1 MSKGYMAK
9 VAEILRIELKTPFKV
24 VRVADNDLFFNFF
37 QLTEEGLQ
45 SSYCKDCW
53 NSKDCWK
60 GNVSF
65 ILEGLMIGKYAIVG
79 VSQMPRK
86 GAYYYIPDIT
96 VRTKYSRYVW
106 YGDKTDLEY
115 YHLGLVCN
123 TKKEAITLAKK
134 MLAVAKEG
142 KDND

>member
-1 MSKGYMAK
+1 MTQ

-24 VRVADNDLFFNFF
+24 VRVADNDLFDNYF

-45 SSYCKDCW
+45 SSY
-53 NSKDCWK
+53 SKDCWK

>member
-1 MSKGYMAK
+1 MTQ
-9 VAEILRIELKTPFKV
+9 VAEILRIELKTILKV
-24 VRVADNDLFFNFF
+24 VRVADNYQFDNYF

-45 SSYCKDCW
+45 SSY
-53 NSKDCWK
+53 SKDCWK

>member
-1 MSKGYMAK
+1 MTNYMTQ

-24 VRVADNDLFFNFF
+24 LRVADNDLFDNYFR
-37 QLTEEGLQ
+37 LTEEGLQ
-45 SSYCKDCW
+45 SSY
-53 NSKDCWK
+53 SKDCWK

>member
-1 MSKGYMAK
+1 MTQVSE
-9 VAEILRIELKTPFKV
+9 VLRIELKTPFKL
-24 VRVADNDLFFNFF
+24 VRVADNDLFDNYFS
-37 QLTEEGLQ
+37 LTEDGLQ
-45 SSYCKDCW
+45 YSY
-53 NSKDCWK
+53 SKDCWK

-134 MLAVAKEG
+134 MLTVAKEG

>member
-1 MSKGYMAK
+1 MTNYMTQ
-9 VAEILRIELKTPFKV
+9 VAEILRIELKIPFKV
-24 VRVADNDLFFNFF
+24 VRVADNDLFDNYFR
-37 QLTEEGLQ
+37 LTEEGLQ
-45 SSYCKDCW
+45 SSY
-53 NSKDCWK
+53 SKDCWK

-134 MLAVAKEG
+134 MLAVAKKG

>member
-1 MSKGYMAK
+1 MAK

-24 VRVADNDLFFNFF
+24 VRVADNDLFDNYFR
-37 QLTEEGLQ
+37 LTEEGLQ
-45 SSYCKDCW
+45 SSY
-53 NSKDCWK
+53 SKDCWK
-60 GNVSF
+60 DNVSF

>member
-1 MSKGYMAK
+1 MTNYMTQ

-24 VRVADNDLFFNFF
+24 VRVADNDLFDNYFR
-37 QLTEEGLQ
+37 LTEEGLQ
-45 SSYCKDCW
+45 SSY
-53 NSKDCWK
+53 SKDCWK

>member
-1 MSKGYMAK
+1 MAK

-24 VRVADNDLFFNFF
+24 VRVADNDLFDNYFR
-37 QLTEEGLQ
+37 LTEEGLQ
-45 SSYCKDCW
+45 SSY
-53 NSKDCWK
+53 SKDCWK

>member
-1 MSKGYMAK
+1 MTQ

-24 VRVADNDLFFNFF
+24 VRVADNNQFDNYFR
-37 QLTEEGLQ
+37 LTEEGLQ
-45 SSYCKDCW
+45 SSY
-53 NSKDCWK
+53 SKDCWK

-65 ILEGLMIGKYAIVG
+65 ILEGLLIGKYAIVG

>member
-1 MSKGYMAK
+1 M
-9 VAEILRIELKTPFKV
+9 
-24 VRVADNDLFFNFF
+24 
-37 QLTEEGLQ
+37 
-45 SSYCKDCW
+45 
-53 NSKDCWK
+53 
-60 GNVSF
+60 SF
-65 ILEGLMIGKYAIVG
+65 ILEGLVIGKYAIVG

-134 MLAVAKEG
+134 MLTVAKEG

>member
-1 MSKGYMAK
+1 MTNYMTQ
-9 VAEILRIELKTPFKV
+9 VAEILRIELKIPFKV
-24 VRVADNDLFFNFF
+24 VRVADNDLFDNYFR
-37 QLTEEGLQ
+37 LTEEGLQ
-45 SSYCKDCW
+45 SSY
-53 NSKDCWK
+53 SKDCWK

>member
-1 MSKGYMAK
+1 MTNYMTQ

-24 VRVADNDLFFNFF
+24 VRVADNDLFDNYFR
-37 QLTEEGLQ
+37 LTEEGLQ
-45 SSYCKDCW
+45 SSY
-53 NSKDCWK
+53 SKDCWK

-134 MLAVAKEG
+134 MLAVAKKG

>member
-1 MSKGYMAK
+1 MTNYMTQ

-24 VRVADNDLFFNFF
+24 VRVADNDLFDNYFR
-37 QLTEEGLQ
+37 LTEEGLQ
-45 SSYCKDCW
+45 SSYSKDCW

-96 VRTKYSRYVW
+96 VKTKYSRYVW

-115 YHLGLVCN
+115 YHLGLVCK
-123 TKKEAITLAKK
+123 TAKEAKKLAKR
-134 MLAVAKEG
+134 LLVQIKELRG
-142 KDND
+142 ND

>member
-1 MSKGYMAK
+1 MTNYMTQ

-24 VRVADNDLFFNFF
+24 VRVADNDLFDNYFR
-37 QLTEEGLQ
+37 LTEEGLQ
-45 SSYCKDCW
+45 SSY
-53 NSKDCWK
+53 SKDCWK

-123 TKKEAITLAKK
+123 TKKEAIILAKE
-134 MLAVAKEG
+134 MLAVAKKG

>member
-1 MSKGYMAK
+1 MTNYMTQ

-24 VRVADNDLFFNFF
+24 VRVADNDLFDNYFR
-37 QLTEEGLQ
+37 LTEEGLQ
-45 SSYCKDCW
+45 SSY
-53 NSKDCWK
+53 SKDCWK

-65 ILEGLMIGKYAIVG
+65 ILEGLMIGKYAVVG

-134 MLAVAKEG
+134 MLTEAKEG

>member
-1 MSKGYMAK
+1 MTQ

-24 VRVADNDLFFNFF
+24 LRVADNDLFDNYFR
-37 QLTEEGLQ
+37 LTEEGLQ
-45 SSYCKDCW
+45 SSY
-53 NSKDCWK
+53 SKDCWK

>member
-1 MSKGYMAK
+1 MTNYMTQ

-24 VRVADNDLFFNFF
+24 VRVADNDLFDNYFR
-37 QLTEEGLQ
+37 LTEEGLQ
-45 SSYCKDCW
+45 SSY
-53 NSKDCWK
+53 SKDCWK
-60 GNVSF
+60 DNVSF

>member
-1 MSKGYMAK
+1 MSKGYLAK

-24 VRVADNDLFFNFF
+24 VRVADNDLFDNYFR
-37 QLTEEGLQ
+37 LTEEGLQ
-45 SSYCKDCW
+45 SSY
-53 NSKDCWK
+53 SKDCWK

>member
-24 VRVADNDLFFNFF
+24 VRVADNDLFDNYFR
-37 QLTEEGLQ
+37 LTEEGLQ
-45 SSYCKDCW
+45 SSY
-53 NSKDCWK
+53 SKDCWK
-60 GNVSF
+60 DNVSF

>member
-1 MSKGYMAK
+1 MTNYMTQ

-24 VRVADNDLFFNFF
+24 VRVADNDLFDNYFR
-37 QLTEEGLQ
+37 LTEEGLQ
-45 SSYCKDCW
+45 SSYSKDCW

-123 TKKEAITLAKK
+123 TKKRSYYISKK
-134 MLAVAKEG
+134 TFSTDKGVER
-142 KDND
+142 

>member
-1 MSKGYMAK
+1 MTNYMTQ

-24 VRVADNDLFFNFF
+24 VRVADNHQFDNYF

-45 SSYCKDCW
+45 SSY
-53 NSKDCWK
+53 SKDCRK
-60 GNVSF
+60 DNVSF

-96 VRTKYSRYVW
+96 VKTKYSCYVW

-123 TKKEAITLAKK
+123 TKKEAIALAKK
-134 MLAVAKEG
+134 MLTVAKDR
-142 KDND
+142 KNND

>member
-1 MSKGYMAK
+1 MTDYMTQ

-24 VRVADNDLFFNFF
+24 VRVADNYQFDNYF

-45 SSYCKDCW
+45 SSYSKDCW
-53 NSKDCWK
+53 NNKDCWK

-65 ILEGLMIGKYAIVG
+65 ILEGLMIGKYVIVG

-96 VRTKYSRYVW
+96 VKTKYSRYVW

>member
-1 MSKGYMAK
+1 M
-9 VAEILRIELKTPFKV
+9 
-24 VRVADNDLFFNFF
+24 
-37 QLTEEGLQ
+37 
-45 SSYCKDCW
+45 
-53 NSKDCWK
+53 
-60 GNVSF
+60 SF

-115 YHLGLVCN
+115 YHLGLVCK
-123 TKKEAITLAKK
+123 TAKEAKKLAKR
-134 MLAVAKEG
+134 LLVQIKELRG
-142 KDND
+142 ND

>member
-1 MSKGYMAK
+1 MTNYMTQ

-24 VRVADNDLFFNFF
+24 VRVADNDQFDNYF

-45 SSYCKDCW
+45 SSY
-53 NSKDCWK
+53 SKDCWK

-123 TKKEAITLAKK
+123 TKKEAIKMSKK
-134 MLAVAKEG
+134 MLAMLKERG
-142 KDND
+142 NLT

>member
-1 MSKGYMAK
+1 MTQ

-24 VRVADNDLFFNFF
+24 VRVADNDQFDNYF

-45 SSYCKDCW
+45 SSY
-53 NSKDCWK
+53 SKDCWK

-86 GAYYYIPDIT
+86 GVYYYIPDIT

>member
-1 MSKGYMAK
+1 MTQ

-24 VRVADNDLFFNFF
+24 VRVADNDLFDNYFR
-37 QLTEEGLQ
+37 LTEEGLQ
-45 SSYCKDCW
+45 SSY
-53 NSKDCWK
+53 SKDCWK

>member
-1 MSKGYMAK
+1 MTQ

-24 VRVADNDLFFNFF
+24 VRVADNNQFDNYFR
-37 QLTEEGLQ
+37 LTEEGLQ
-45 SSYCKDCW
+45 SIY
-53 NSKDCWK
+53 SKDCWK

-123 TKKEAITLAKK
+123 NKKEAITLAKK

>member
-1 MSKGYMAK
+1 MTNYMTQ
-9 VAEILRIELKTPFKV
+9 VAEILRIELKTLFKV
-24 VRVADNDLFFNFF
+24 VRVADNDLFDNYFR
-37 QLTEEGLQ
+37 LTEEGLQ
-45 SSYCKDCW
+45 SSY
-53 NSKDCWK
+53 SKDCWK